1 MDESGG
7 RGQPRSGNDES
18 AEPHEGL
25 PPRATDPAPADEQPT
40 DEHGPAS
47 ARPTRGPEPAVPT
60 APAATPGNDSAP
72 PRPTAADAAP
82 DPRTADPA
90 PAGAGDKAP
99 EAGPDAAPPR
109 AAAET
114 PRPTPAPAEGE
125 GDGSPEA
132 GPNPDRASAASP
144 YTAPARAEGDGDD
157 APEAGTHGD
166 GPHAAPARAGGG
178 GGGSPETGTHPDRAH
193 VDGPRAVAGDTR
205 VASASSA
212 PGQGAGGGSPE
223 TGTHP
228 DRAHVDGPRA
238 VAGDTGVA
246 SASSAP
252 GQGAGGGSPEADAHP
267 DRACADGPRAAAG
280 DAGVAPAPSAPGQGD
295 GGGSPEAGTHPDRA
309 YAGDQHAAPAAGR
322 PEADRHAAPAAGRPA
337 ADPLRKAPDHAP
349 DAGDA
354 QRREQPAAPGP
365 VPGHPNHRPETPA
378 HGDRPLAHSADGKGP
393 APQRPEPR
401 GGLLM
406 GRPFGVPVY
415 VAPSWFLVA
424 ALITWVFGGQLERVL
439 PELGAARYLVSLFFA
454 VAFYASVLV
463 HELAHT
469 VAALR
474 FKLPVRR
481 IQLQFFGGVSEIE
494 KEAET
499 PGREFVL
506 AFVGPLLSLVLAG
519 AFYAA
524 AQTVEPGTVPG
535 VLLAGLMISNLIV
548 AAFNLLPGL
557 PLDGGRMLRAVVW
570 KITGKP
576 MTGTVAAAW
585 VGRALAV
592 SVLIGLPLLTQSGA
606 LGTDAAD
613 NVGMDTVLDALL
625 AAILAAIIWTG
636 AGNSLR
642 MARLREHLPELRAR
656 ALTRRAVPVETD
668 TPLSEALRRA
678 NAAGARALVVVDADG
693 QPLSLV
699 REAAI
704 VGVPEHRRPWV
715 AVSGLAQD
723 LTDGMRVSAELSG
736 EELLDALRATPATE
750 YLVVEET
757 GEIYGVLSAADVERA
772 FVKAM
777 ARPS

>member
-7 RGQPRSGNDES
+7 TGQPRPGTDEVDRQQPGRT
-18 AEPHEGL
+18 APATDPARPD
-25 PPRATDPAPADEQPT
+25 PPRPTPTGPAEHPEAETPTPDPAPADAT
-40 DEHGPAS
+40 D
-47 ARPTRGPEPAVPT
+47 PEPAARPE
-60 APAATPGNDSAP
+60 PDSA
-72 PRPTAADAAP
+72 R
-82 DPRTADPA
+82 R
-90 PAGAGDKAP
+90 
-99 EAGPDAAPPR
+99 
-109 AAAET
+109 
-114 PRPTPAPAEGE
+114 
-125 GDGSPEA
+125 
-132 GPNPDRASAASP
+132 
-144 YTAPARAEGDGDD
+144 
-157 APEAGTHGD
+157 
-166 GPHAAPARAGGG
+166 
-178 GGGSPETGTHPDRAH
+178 
-193 VDGPRAVAGDTR
+193 VGDTQQ
-205 VASASSA
+205 
-212 PGQGAGGGSPE
+212 GQE
-223 TGTHP
+223 HQ
-228 DRAHVDGPRA
+228 AHR
-238 VAGDTGVA
+238 T
-246 SASSAP
+246 
-252 GQGAGGGSPEADAHP
+252 
-267 DRACADGPRAAAG
+267 
-280 DAGVAPAPSAPGQGD
+280 
-295 GGGSPEAGTHPDRA
+295 
-309 YAGDQHAAPAAGR
+309 
-322 PEADRHAAPAAGRPA
+322 
-337 ADPLRKAPDHAP
+337 
-349 DAGDA
+349 
-354 QRREQPAAPGP
+354 
-365 VPGHPNHRPETPA
+365 
-378 HGDRPLAHSADGKGP
+378 LAHSTPDKATTP
-393 APQRPEPR
+393 HRPPGPR

-474 FKLPVRR
+474 YKLPVRR

-519 AFYAA
+519 LFYLAM
-524 AQTVEPGTVPG
+524 QPVEPGTVPG

-548 AAFNLLPGL
+548 AVFNLLPGL
-557 PLDGGRMLRAVVW
+557 PLDGGRMLRAIVW

-576 MTGTVAAAW
+576 MSGTVAAAW

-606 LGTDAAD
+606 LGRDAAD

-642 MARLREHLPELRAR
+642 VARLREHLPELRAR
-656 ALTRRAVPVETD
+656 TLTRRAVPVQSD

-678 NAAGARALVVVDADG
+678 NAAGARALVVVDAEG
-693 QPLSLV
+693 TPLSLV

-715 AVSGLAQD
+715 AVSGLAQE
-723 LTDGMRVSAELSG
+723 LTDGMRVSAELAG
-736 EELLDALRATPATE
+736 EDLLEVLRATPATE

>member
-7 RGQPRSGNDES
+7 RGRPRSGNDES
-18 AEPHEGL
+18 AERHAGPAA
-25 PPRATDPAPADEQPT
+25 RAAEPTSADEQPT
-40 DEHGPAS
+40 DERPFTPEQPSPAPEPTGPATPADTPATPSDAARDDS
-47 ARPTRGPEPAVPT
+47 AADGPTRG
-60 APAATPGNDSAP
+60 D
-72 PRPTAADAAP
+72 
-82 DPRTADPA
+82 
-90 PAGAGDKAP
+90 
-99 EAGPDAAPPR
+99 
-109 AAAET
+109 ET
-114 PRPTPAPAEGE
+114 PAEPGANRLPE
-125 GDGSPEA
+125 GDPH
-132 GPNPDRASAASP
+132 PDRADAENPHTSPTDAAVP
-144 YTAPARAEGDGDD
+144 Q
-157 APEAGTHGD
+157 
-166 GPHAAPARAGGG
+166 AAPARG
-178 GGGSPETGTHPDRAH
+178 ER
-193 VDGPRAVAGDTR
+193 DG
-205 VASASSA
+205 
-212 PGQGAGGGSPE
+212 
-223 TGTHP
+223 
-228 DRAHVDGPRA
+228 
-238 VAGDTGVA
+238 
-246 SASSAP
+246 
-252 GQGAGGGSPEADAHP
+252 
-267 DRACADGPRAAAG
+267 G
-280 DAGVAPAPSAPGQGD
+280 DAPEGD
-295 GGGSPEAGTHPDRA
+295 THPDRA
-309 YAGDQHAAPAAGR
+309 YADDRHTAPAPTDADADVPRTAPAPGER
-322 PEADRHAAPAAGRPA
+322 DSGDAPESDTHPDRAYASGPHSAPVPGGPEADRLHKAHAPAPGSGDQNRPQQ
-337 ADPLRKAPDHAP
+337 PSAP
-349 DAGDA
+349 
-354 QRREQPAAPGP
+354 APGT
-365 VPGHPNHRPETPA
+365 GHPNHHPA
-378 HGDRPLAHSADGKGP
+378 PSAPADGDRHLAHSADGKGP

-499 PGREFVL
+499 PGREFIL

-519 AFYAA
+519 VFYGA

-576 MTGTVAAAW
+576 MKGTIAAAW

-606 LGTDAAD
+606 LGTDAVD

-656 ALTRRAVPVETD
+656 ALTRRAVPVESD

-678 NAAGARALVVVDADG
+678 NAAGARALVVVDPDG
-693 QPLSLV
+693 KPLSLV

>member
-1 MDESGG
+1 MDDSG
-7 RGQPRSGNDES
+7 RPQPGSGTTDDHQAARPGPTPPVPPTPVNGAARANSVPHAPQDPE
-18 AEPHEGL
+18 EPPHTEH
-25 PPRATDPAPADEQPT
+25 PDPAAPADGEDTTPADPSET
-40 DEHGPAS
+40 SDSAPDTAPGPDPFTEPAS
-47 ARPTRGPEPAVPT
+47 A
-60 APAATPGNDSAP
+60 
-72 PRPTAADAAP
+72 
-82 DPRTADPA
+82 
-90 PAGAGDKAP
+90 
-99 EAGPDAAPPR
+99 
-109 AAAET
+109 
-114 PRPTPAPAEGE
+114 
-125 GDGSPEA
+125 
-132 GPNPDRASAASP
+132 
-144 YTAPARAEGDGDD
+144 DGDD
-157 APEAGTHGD
+157 TRPADPE
-166 GPHAAPARAGGG
+166 PPAR
-178 GGGSPETGTHPDRAH
+178 
-193 VDGPRAVAGDTR
+193 
-205 VASASSA
+205 
-212 PGQGAGGGSPE
+212 
-223 TGTHP
+223 
-228 DRAHVDGPRA
+228 
-238 VAGDTGVA
+238 
-246 SASSAP
+246 
-252 GQGAGGGSPEADAHP
+252 
-267 DRACADGPRAAAG
+267 
-280 DAGVAPAPSAPGQGD
+280 
-295 GGGSPEAGTHPDRA
+295 
-309 YAGDQHAAPAAGR
+309 
-322 PEADRHAAPAAGRPA
+322 
-337 ADPLRKAPDHAP
+337 
-349 DAGDA
+349 
-354 QRREQPAAPGP
+354 
-365 VPGHPNHRPETPA
+365 TPA
-378 HGDRPLAHSADGKGP
+378 TSGRRPTKA
-393 APQRPEPR
+393 PEPR

-424 ALITWVFGGQLERVL
+424 ALITWVFGGQLDHVL

-494 KEAET
+494 KESET

-519 AFYAA
+519 VFYLGMLA
-524 AQTVEPGTVPG
+524 VEPGTVPG

-557 PLDGGRMLRAVVW
+557 PLDGGRMLRAIVW

-576 MTGTVAAAW
+576 MSGTVAAAW

-592 SVLIGLPLLTQSGA
+592 TVLLGLPLLTQSGA
-606 LGTDAAD
+606 LGEGPAD
-613 NVGMDTVLDALL
+613 VSGMDTVTDALL

-656 ALTRRAVPVETD
+656 TLTRRAVPVESA

-678 NAAGARALVVVDADG
+678 NEAGARALVIVDADG
-693 QPLSLV
+693 EPRSLV

-723 LTDGMRVSAELSG
+723 LTDGMRVSAELAG
-736 EELLDALRATPATE
+736 EELLDTLRATPATE
-750 YLVVEET
+750 YLVVEES
-757 GEIYGVLSAADVERA
+757 GAIYGVLSAADVERA

>member
-18 AEPHEGL
+18 AERHEGL

-40 DEHGPAS
+40 DEHGSASGQPA
-47 ARPTRGPEPAVPT
+47 RGPEPAGPQ
-60 APAATPGNDSAP
+60 APAAPPAPPAHAPGNDPAP
-72 PRPTAADAAP
+72 PRPATDAAP
-82 DPRTADPA
+82 DPRT
-90 PAGAGDKAP
+90 
-99 EAGPDAAPPR
+99 PDAAPTRADAQSPAGGAGDAPSPAGGAGDAPQEPGQHPDGPHTAPARTDADAPR
-109 AAAET
+109 
-114 PRPTPAPAEGE
+114 PAPARPGDE
-125 GDGSPEA
+125 GDGSPETDTHPDSA
-132 GPNPDRASAASP
+132 PADGSHTDRVRTDAADAPRTTPARAEGTGGGSPGTGIHPDRADADAP
-144 YTAPARAEGDGDD
+144 RTTPARAEGDGDGSPGTGTHPDSAPDGPRSAAGD
-157 APEAGTHGD
+157 AGVAPSPAARADGDGGGWPEAD
-166 GPHAAPARAGGG
+166 
-178 GGGSPETGTHPDRAH
+178 THPDRAH
-193 VDGPRAVAGDTR
+193 
-205 VASASSA
+205 
-212 PGQGAGGGSPE
+212 
-223 TGTHP
+223 
-228 DRAHVDGPRA
+228 
-238 VAGDTGVA
+238 
-246 SASSAP
+246 
-252 GQGAGGGSPEADAHP
+252 
-267 DRACADGPRAAAG
+267 ADGPHAAAG
-280 DAGVAPAPSAPGQGD
+280 DAGVAPAPAARADGD
-295 GGGSPEAGTHPDRA
+295 SDGSPEADTHPDRA
-309 YAGDQHAAPAAGR
+309 YAGDPHAAPAAGR
-322 PEADRHAAPAAGRPA
+322 PEADR
-337 ADPLRKAPDHAP
+337 LRKAPAPGHAP
-349 DAGDA
+349 GSGDA
-354 QRREQPAAPGP
+354 HRREQPSAPGP
-365 VPGHPNHRPETPA
+365 VPGHPNHRPDAPA
-378 HGDRPLAHSADGKGP
+378 PSDRPLAHSADGKGP
-393 APQRPEPR
+393 APHRPEPR

-576 MTGTVAAAW
+576 MKGTIAAAW

>member
-1 MDESGG
+1 MDESGS
-7 RGQPRSGNDES
+7 GQPRSGDEES
-18 AEPHEGL
+18 AERHATPATPATGPTRATGTDKPPKPPVDEPTMVVRRLDLAQDDTAGDAPDEHGGEAHAANGQADGREAETADGRGQDAEGNEAEQENAVQRDSDARPGPDSEARPTPDPDGRTTPATSPDPDPDL
-25 PPRATDPAPADEQPT
+25 DHTAPTTKSASQDTGTDHHLPAPTAHDHRTLAHTGAKGQPPRA
-40 DEHGPAS
+40 
-47 ARPTRGPEPAVPT
+47 
-60 APAATPGNDSAP
+60 
-72 PRPTAADAAP
+72 
-82 DPRTADPA
+82 
-90 PAGAGDKAP
+90 
-99 EAGPDAAPPR
+99 
-109 AAAET
+109 
-114 PRPTPAPAEGE
+114 
-125 GDGSPEA
+125 
-132 GPNPDRASAASP
+132 
-144 YTAPARAEGDGDD
+144 
-157 APEAGTHGD
+157 
-166 GPHAAPARAGGG
+166 
-178 GGGSPETGTHPDRAH
+178 
-193 VDGPRAVAGDTR
+193 
-205 VASASSA
+205 
-212 PGQGAGGGSPE
+212 
-223 TGTHP
+223 
-228 DRAHVDGPRA
+228 
-238 VAGDTGVA
+238 
-246 SASSAP
+246 
-252 GQGAGGGSPEADAHP
+252 
-267 DRACADGPRAAAG
+267 
-280 DAGVAPAPSAPGQGD
+280 
-295 GGGSPEAGTHPDRA
+295 
-309 YAGDQHAAPAAGR
+309 
-322 PEADRHAAPAAGRPA
+322 
-337 ADPLRKAPDHAP
+337 
-349 DAGDA
+349 
-354 QRREQPAAPGP
+354 
-365 VPGHPNHRPETPA
+365 
-378 HGDRPLAHSADGKGP
+378 
-393 APQRPEPR
+393 PEPR

-424 ALITWVFGGQLERVL
+424 ALITWVFGGQLDRVL

-519 AFYAA
+519 VFYAA
-524 AQTVEPGTVPG
+524 MQPVEPGTVPG
-535 VLLAGLMISNLIV
+535 VLLAGLMVSNLIV

-557 PLDGGRMLRAVVW
+557 PLDGGRMLRAIIW

-576 MTGTVAAAW
+576 MSGTIAAAW

-592 SVLIGLPLLTQSGA
+592 SVLVGLPWLTQSGA
-606 LGTDAAD
+606 LGSDAVD
-613 NVGMDTVLDALL
+613 NVGMDTVMDALL

-656 ALTRRAVPVETD
+656 TLTRRAVPVETD

-693 QPLSLV
+693 NPLSLV

-723 LTDGMRVSAELSG
+723 LTDGMRVSVELAG
-736 EELLDALRATPATE
+736 EELLDTLRATPATE
-750 YLVVEET
+750 YLVVEES

>member
-7 RGQPRSGNDES
+7 SGQPRSGTDE
-18 AEPHEGL
+18 ATGRHEGSE
-25 PPRATDPAPADEQPT
+25 T
-40 DEHGPAS
+40 PAS
-47 ARPTRGPEPAVPT
+47 P
-60 APAATPGNDSAP
+60 
-72 PRPTAADAAP
+72 AADATRP
-82 DPRTADPA
+82 
-90 PAGAGDKAP
+90 
-99 EAGPDAAPPR
+99 GPDR
-109 AAAET
+109 HE
-114 PRPTPAPAEGE
+114 RP
-125 GDGSPEA
+125 S
-132 GPNPDRASAASP
+132 
-144 YTAPARAEGDGDD
+144 
-157 APEAGTHGD
+157 
-166 GPHAAPARAGGG
+166 
-178 GGGSPETGTHPDRAH
+178 
-193 VDGPRAVAGDTR
+193 
-205 VASASSA
+205 
-212 PGQGAGGGSPE
+212 GQ
-223 TGTHP
+223 
-228 DRAHVDGPRA
+228 
-238 VAGDTGVA
+238 
-246 SASSAP
+246 
-252 GQGAGGGSPEADAHP
+252 
-267 DRACADGPRAAAG
+267 
-280 DAGVAPAPSAPGQGD
+280 
-295 GGGSPEAGTHPDRA
+295 
-309 YAGDQHAAPAAGR
+309 
-322 PEADRHAAPAAGRPA
+322 PA
-337 ADPLRKAPDHAP
+337 ADPNAPAPDPTRAHPEATDGPEPHGAP
-349 DAGDA
+349 VHHPGTNDAPTSRPEPHGTPNGSGTGGDA
-354 QRREQPAAPGP
+354 PGGDASDGSTPHTRPALGPGTHDGASGETVSGA
-365 VPGHPNHRPETPA
+365 VPPPPATHEPDGPTGTDTAAHHRT
-378 HGDRPLAHSADGKGP
+378 LAHSGTGTDGGAAGGGP
-393 APQRPEPR
+393 KPPR
-401 GGLLM
+401 RRRDPGGGLLM

-424 ALITWVFGGQLERVL
+424 ALITWVFGGQLDRVL
-439 PELGAARYLVSLFFA
+439 PELGALRYLVSLFFA

-506 AFVGPLLSLVLAG
+506 AFVGPLLSLVLSG
-519 AFYAA
+519 LFYLAMLA
-524 AQTVEPGTVPG
+524 VEPGTVPG

-570 KITGKP
+570 KITGRP
-576 MTGTVAAAW
+576 MSGTVAAAW

-606 LGTDAAD
+606 LGETQD
-613 NVGMDTVLDALL
+613 NIGGMDTVTDALL

-656 ALTRRAVPVETD
+656 SLTRRAVPVETG

-678 NAAGARALVVVDADG
+678 NDAGARALVVVDANG
-693 QPLSLV
+693 EPLSLV

-723 LTDGMRVSAELSG
+723 ITDGMRVSAELAG
-736 EELLDALRATPATE
+736 EPLLDVLRATPATE
-750 YLVVEET
+750 YLVVEDS

>member
-1 MDESGG
+1 MDVSGG
-7 RGQPRSGNDES
+7 SGQPRSGSDES
-18 AEPHEGL
+18 AEPHAG
-25 PPRATDPAPADEQPT
+25 PPVT
-40 DEHGPAS
+40 GPARPGRPPNGGTGHPDPH
-47 ARPTRGPEPAVPT
+47 ARQ
-60 APAATPGNDSAP
+60 APDPDGTEQAPATPGDGSTEKGPHDSGTGDGTDSGP
-72 PRPTAADAAP
+72 YVPGTGPETGPYVPGDGTDSGPYGSGTGTEKGPYVPGP
-82 DPRTADPA
+82 DPRTH
-90 PAGAGDKAP
+90 
-99 EAGPDAAPPR
+99 
-109 AAAET
+109 
-114 PRPTPAPAEGE
+114 
-125 GDGSPEA
+125 
-132 GPNPDRASAASP
+132 
-144 YTAPARAEGDGDD
+144 AR
-157 APEAGTHGD
+157 
-166 GPHAAPARAGGG
+166 
-178 GGGSPETGTHPDRAH
+178 S
-193 VDGPRAVAGDTR
+193 
-205 VASASSA
+205 
-212 PGQGAGGGSPE
+212 
-223 TGTHP
+223 
-228 DRAHVDGPRA
+228 
-238 VAGDTGVA
+238 
-246 SASSAP
+246 
-252 GQGAGGGSPEADAHP
+252 
-267 DRACADGPRAAAG
+267 
-280 DAGVAPAPSAPGQGD
+280 D
-295 GGGSPEAGTHPDRA
+295 GGGPE
-309 YAGDQHAAPAAGR
+309 R
-322 PEADRHAAPAAGRPA
+322 PPRRP
-337 ADPLRKAPDHAP
+337 
-349 DAGDA
+349 
-354 QRREQPAAPGP
+354 REPG
-365 VPGHPNHRPETPA
+365 
-378 HGDRPLAHSADGKGP
+378 
-393 APQRPEPR
+393 

-424 ALITWVFGGQLERVL
+424 ALITWVFGGQLDRVL

-474 FKLPVRR
+474 FRLPVRR

-519 AFYAA
+519 VFYLALLP
-524 AQTVEPGTVPG
+524 VEPGTVPG

-548 AAFNLLPGL
+548 AVFNLLPGL

-576 MTGTVAAAW
+576 MSGTVAAAW
-585 VGRALAV
+585 VGRALAIA
-592 SVLIGLPLLTQSGA
+592 VLIGLPLLTQAGA
-606 LGTDAAD
+606 LGSDAVD
-613 NVGMDTVLDALL
+613 NVGMDTVMDALL

-656 ALTRRAVPVETD
+656 NLTRRAVPVETD

-678 NAAGARALVVVDADG
+678 NAAGARALVVVDPEG
-693 QPLSLV
+693 TPLSLV

-723 LTDGMRVSAELSG
+723 LTDGMRVSAELAG

-750 YLVVEET
+750 YLVTEDT

>member
-1 MDESGG
+1 MDVSGG
-7 RGQPRSGNDES
+7 SGQPRPGNDES
-18 AEPHEGL
+18 AEPQ
-25 PPRATDPAPADEQPT
+25 AQ
-40 DEHGPAS
+40 
-47 ARPTRGPEPAVPT
+47 PT
-60 APAATPGNDSAP
+60 APATDPTGPAAAPTTGPGPRAGADTPGSESGGAG
-72 PRPTAADAAP
+72 AP
-82 DPRTADPA
+82 DSRSR
-90 PAGAGDKAP
+90 G
-99 EAGPDAAPPR
+99 
-109 AAAET
+109 AET
-114 PRPTPAPAEGE
+114 PDSGTRGAEMPGSGARSAEVSPSDREPNSGPSDPSSSSGASGPTGSSGPSEPSDPSEPPSNPSEPSSPSGSSRPAGSREPAG
-125 GDGSPEA
+125 
-132 GPNPDRASAASP
+132 GPR
-144 YTAPARAEGDGDD
+144 
-157 APEAGTHGD
+157 
-166 GPHAAPARAGGG
+166 RAGD
-178 GGGSPETGTHPDRAH
+178 HD
-193 VDGPRAVAGDTR
+193 
-205 VASASSA
+205 
-212 PGQGAGGGSPE
+212 GAGGPR
-223 TGTHP
+223 H
-228 DRAHVDGPRA
+228 RAEAHTD
-238 VAGDTGVA
+238 
-246 SASSAP
+246 
-252 GQGAGGGSPEADAHP
+252 GAGGP
-267 DRACADGPRAAAG
+267 
-280 DAGVAPAPSAPGQGD
+280 
-295 GGGSPEAGTHPDRA
+295 
-309 YAGDQHAAPAAGR
+309 GR
-322 PEADRHAAPAAGRPA
+322 PP
-337 ADPLRKAPDHAP
+337 
-349 DAGDA
+349 
-354 QRREQPAAPGP
+354 QR
-365 VPGHPNHRPETPA
+365 
-378 HGDRPLAHSADGKGP
+378 
-393 APQRPEPR
+393 RPEPG

-424 ALITWVFGGQLERVL
+424 ILITWVFGGQLDRVL

-519 AFYAA
+519 VFYAA
-524 AQTVEPGTVPG
+524 LLPVEPDSVAG
-535 VLLAGLMISNLIV
+535 VLLAGLMVSNLIV
-548 AAFNLLPGL
+548 AVFNLLPGL

-570 KITGKP
+570 KLTGKP
-576 MTGTVAAAW
+576 MSGTIAAAW
-585 VGRALAV
+585 VGRALAIA
-592 SVLIGLPLLTQSGA
+592 VLIGLPLLTQS
-606 LGTDAAD
+606 LGSDAAD
-613 NVGMDTVLDALL
+613 DVGMDTVMDALL

-656 ALTRRAVPVETD
+656 ALTRRAVPVPAD

-678 NAAGARALVVVDADG
+678 NASGARALVVVDGEGTPA
-693 QPLSLV
+693 SLV

-715 AVSGLAQD
+715 AVSTLAQD

-736 EELLDALRATPATE
+736 EELLDALRASPATE

>member
-1 MDESGG
+1 M
-7 RGQPRSGNDES
+7 
-18 AEPHEGL
+18 
-25 PPRATDPAPADEQPT
+25 TEQPT
-40 DEHGPAS
+40 DGAGQAPDTSGTATPAPSGRPPAGPPVAGPSAPDSRADLHPELPRAHTPAEPPHGPALGE
-47 ARPTRGPEPAVPT
+47 AP
-60 APAATPGNDSAP
+60 PAAKGRP
-72 PRPTAADAAP
+72 PRP
-82 DPRTADPA
+82 
-90 PAGAGDKAP
+90 
-99 EAGPDAAPPR
+99 
-109 AAAET
+109 
-114 PRPTPAPAEGE
+114 
-125 GDGSPEA
+125 
-132 GPNPDRASAASP
+132 
-144 YTAPARAEGDGDD
+144 
-157 APEAGTHGD
+157 
-166 GPHAAPARAGGG
+166 
-178 GGGSPETGTHPDRAH
+178 
-193 VDGPRAVAGDTR
+193 
-205 VASASSA
+205 
-212 PGQGAGGGSPE
+212 
-223 TGTHP
+223 
-228 DRAHVDGPRA
+228 
-238 VAGDTGVA
+238 
-246 SASSAP
+246 
-252 GQGAGGGSPEADAHP
+252 
-267 DRACADGPRAAAG
+267 
-280 DAGVAPAPSAPGQGD
+280 
-295 GGGSPEAGTHPDRA
+295 
-309 YAGDQHAAPAAGR
+309 
-322 PEADRHAAPAAGRPA
+322 
-337 ADPLRKAPDHAP
+337 
-349 DAGDA
+349 
-354 QRREQPAAPGP
+354 
-365 VPGHPNHRPETPA
+365 
-378 HGDRPLAHSADGKGP
+378 
-393 APQRPEPR
+393 PEPR

-454 VAFYASVLV
+454 VAFYASVLI

-499 PGREFVL
+499 PGREFWL

-519 AFYAA
+519 LFYLAL
-524 AQTVEPGTVPG
+524 QPVEPGTVPG

-548 AAFNLLPGL
+548 AVFNLLPGL

-570 KITGKP
+570 KITGRP
-576 MTGTVAAAW
+576 MSGTVAAAW

-592 SVLIGLPLLTQSGA
+592 SVLVGLPLLTQSGV
-606 LGTDAAD
+606 LGDAAED
-613 NVGMDTVLDALL
+613 SVGMDTVMDALL

-656 ALTRRAVPVETD
+656 NLTRRAVPVESD

-678 NAAGARALVVVDADG
+678 NDAGARALVVVDAHG
-693 QPLSLV
+693 EPLSLV

-715 AVSGLAQD
+715 AVSGLAQE
-723 LTDGMRVSAELSG
+723 LTDGMRVSAELAG
-736 EELLDALRATPATE
+736 EDLLDALRATPATE

>member
-7 RGQPRSGNDES
+7 SGQPRSGTDET
-18 AEPHEGL
+18 AEQQTDRTAPTTDPTRPDATRRTTDAPTE
-25 PPRATDPAPADEQPT
+25 PPEAQTPPAERAETDPADAEPD
-40 DEHGPAS
+40 S
-47 ARPTRGPEPAVPT
+47 ARPADDHPAPT
-60 APAATPGNDSAP
+60 SH
-72 PRPTAADAAP
+72 
-82 DPRTADPA
+82 PA
-90 PAGAGDKAP
+90 PAHRHLA
-99 EAGPDAAPPR
+99 
-109 AAAET
+109 
-114 PRPTPAPAEGE
+114 
-125 GDGSPEA
+125 
-132 GPNPDRASAASP
+132 
-144 YTAPARAEGDGDD
+144 
-157 APEAGTHGD
+157 H
-166 GPHAAPARAGGG
+166 
-178 GGGSPETGTHPDRAH
+178 TGT
-193 VDGPRAVAGDTR
+193 GP
-205 VASASSA
+205 
-212 PGQGAGGGSPE
+212 E
-223 TGTHP
+223 
-228 DRAHVDGPRA
+228 
-238 VAGDTGVA
+238 
-246 SASSAP
+246 
-252 GQGAGGGSPEADAHP
+252 
-267 DRACADGPRAAAG
+267 
-280 DAGVAPAPSAPGQGD
+280 
-295 GGGSPEAGTHPDRA
+295 
-309 YAGDQHAAPAAGR
+309 
-322 PEADRHAAPAAGRPA
+322 
-337 ADPLRKAPDHAP
+337 
-349 DAGDA
+349 
-354 QRREQPAAPGP
+354 
-365 VPGHPNHRPETPA
+365 
-378 HGDRPLAHSADGKGP
+378 KGP

-519 AFYAA
+519 LFYLAL
-524 AQTVEPGTVPG
+524 QPVEPGTVPG

-576 MTGTVAAAW
+576 MSGTIAAAW

-592 SVLIGLPLLTQSGA
+592 AVLIGLPLLTQSGA
-606 LGTDAAD
+606 LGTEAVD
-613 NVGMDTVLDALL
+613 NVGMDTVMDALL

-642 MARLREHLPELRAR
+642 VARLREHLPELRAR
-656 ALTRRAVPVETD
+656 TLTRRAVPVESD

-678 NAAGARALVVVDADG
+678 NAAGARALVVVDPDG
-693 QPLSLV
+693 NPVSLV

-715 AVSGLAQD
+715 AVSGLAQE
-723 LTDGMRVSAELSG
+723 LTDGMRVSAELAG
-736 EELLDALRATPATE
+736 EDLLEVLRATPATE